1 MLFSSAFGL
10 FHTNFTASKHYKLFP
25 SVKAYK
31 SVQAGRNSVQFVNF
45 RYVSGSLEPCTK
57 LLKKKKHSETSELSL
72 IKISHMKI
80 TKSPLPTHFE
90 SQGGKIP
97 H

>member
-1 MLFSSAFGL
+1 MFQEVLS
-10 FHTNFTASKHYKLFP
+10 HVPNF
-25 SVKAYK
+25 
-31 SVQAGRNSVQFVNF
+31 
-45 RYVSGSLEPCTK
+45 
-57 LLKKKKHSETSELSL
+57 KKKKQHSETSELSL

>member
-1 MLFSSAFGL
+1 MS
-10 FHTNFTASKHYKLFP
+10 HVPNFK
-25 SVKAYK
+25 
-31 SVQAGRNSVQFVNF
+31 
-45 RYVSGSLEPCTK
+45 
-57 LLKKKKHSETSELSL
+57 KKKKHSETSELSL